1 MSRTMPNPGAVLGYR
16 RDGRPIFPILG
27 ASSEDPSNAAV
38 KVSLDQQQLQ
48 QLMAREKDQDQGQR
62 SGARAL
68 VEKLGFTSASE
79 LEQFITQQREAEK
92 AQLTEAQRREQDLD
106 AREAAAIQREAAAS
120 TRERDAARR
129 AALAGLGATGEDLHD
144 AVALLR
150 VPDDA
155 DDADDADD
163 TAVAQAASELRNRRP
178 ELFTTVP
185 KTPDAIPPA
194 PGGSPASAPPP
205 RPGGQTSRPG
215 SAGLAMARRRGI
227 LPPAS

>member
-27 ASSEDPSNAAV
+27 ASSEDPSNTAV
-38 KVSLDQQQLQ
+38 KVSFDQQQLQ
-48 QLMAREKDQDQGQR
+48 QLMAREKDQGQR

-68 VEKLGFTSASE
+68 VEKLGFASASE

-129 AALAGLGATGEDLHD
+129 AALAGLGATGEDLND

-150 VPDDA
+150 VHE
-155 DDADDADD
+155 DADD
-163 TAVAQAASELRNRRP
+163 TAVAQAASDLRDRRP

-194 PGGSPASAPPP
+194 PGGSPASVPPS
-205 RPGGQTSRPG
+205 RPGGQTSKPG

>member
-38 KVSLDQQQLQ
+38 KVSFDQQQLQ
-48 QLMAREKDQDQGQR
+48 QLMAREKDQGQR

-79 LEQFITQQREAEK
+79 LERFITQQREAEQ
-92 AQLTEAQRREQDLD
+92 AQLTEAQRREQELD

-120 TRERDAARR
+120 SRERDAARR
-129 AALAGLGATGEDLHD
+129 ATLAGLGATGEDLND

-155 DDADDADD
+155 DD
-163 TAVAQAASELRNRRP
+163 TAVAQAASDLRDRRP
-178 ELFTTVP
+178 ELFTPVP
-185 KTPDAIPPA
+185 KTPGSIPSA
-194 PGGSPASAPPP
+194 PGGSPASVPPP
-205 RPGGQTSRPG
+205 RPGGQTSKPG

-227 LPPAS
+227 LPPAP

>member
-27 ASSEDPSNAAV
+27 ASSEDPSNAAA
-38 KVSLDQQQLQ
+38 KVSFDQQQLQ
-48 QLMAREKDQDQGQR
+48 QLMAREKDQGQR

-106 AREAAAIQREAAAS
+106 AREAAAIQREVAAS

-129 AALAGLGATGEDLHD
+129 ATLAGLGATGEDLND

-150 VPDDA
+150 VL
-155 DDADDADD
+155 DDADD

-194 PGGSPASAPPP
+194 PGGSPASVPPP
-205 RPGGQTSRPG
+205 RPGGQTSKPG